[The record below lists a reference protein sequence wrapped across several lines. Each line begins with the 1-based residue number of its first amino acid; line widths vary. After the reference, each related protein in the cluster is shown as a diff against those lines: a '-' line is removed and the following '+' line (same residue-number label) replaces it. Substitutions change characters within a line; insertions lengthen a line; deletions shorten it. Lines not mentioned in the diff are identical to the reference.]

1 MKFAFYELCDV
12 YPIFNEERVLS
23 KTLTVSISNKTY
35 TTLHTCNQC
44 HPWEG
49 VRAECIFS
57 RVTLTNVL
65 LNNGSSRIYVKP
77 TCQNF
82 SLKDKVLSI
91 SARLNRVI
99 LISKRGIK
107 RNLSKTLG

>member
-1 MKFAFYELCDV
+1 MSPV
-12 YPIFNEERVLS
+12 
-23 KTLTVSISNKTY
+23 
-35 TTLHTCNQC
+35 
-44 HPWEG
+44 G
-49 VRAECIFS
+49 GGRAECILS

-65 LNNGSSRIYVKP
+65 LNNGSNRIYVKP

-91 SARLNRVI
+91 TARLDRVI

-107 RNLSKTLG
+107 KKLSKTLG